1 MNLILPPIADE
12 PKKEKERS
20 SLKTLVMSKSD
31 QKENFQ
37 LFREQLEELIQARTP
52 LFYLGG
58 IEIKRCIQ
66 ELEIVTSK
74 LNVKIQSFH
83 LSRGVVES
91 GEEKK
96 TTDPIG
102 ILDTIMKWA
111 NTTTSE
117 KQTIWVLP
125 FFHLLFQNYD
135 ALIISKLR
143 DIVEFNKFN
152 GTVVIIGIPNYK
164 LPSEFADIPV
174 LNFPIPDCRSIESL
188 LSPNLLKDEKDR
200 ISRAC
205 LGFRLREIEDLF
217 SRSMVRHG
225 RIDPSTIEELRA
237 ELIKEKGTTFLDIE
251 FPRENLDQVGGMKV
265 LKDWLRLREIGFINP
280 DLLKERNLPM
290 PKGLLLT
297 GVPGCGKSLICKAV
311 AGSWKFPL
319 IRFDPS
325 KIYSAPLG
333 SSEKNLFDCLELV
346 RIASPCVLWIDEI
359 EKGFSI
365 TDPRTDGGVSGR
377 LLGTF
382 LSFLQDRDSPVFIV
396 ATANDPRSM
405 PSEMYRK
412 GRWDE
417 IFFIDLPDEKERL
430 SIFNILFKKYSLN
443 LSIDPEFLLFSE
455 GFSGA
460 EIEQAVVDA
469 CYEALFRN
477 TLVSSFGLHRALQ
490 KTIPL
495 SVFMEE
501 KIEALRT
508 WAAVRT
514 RPANKKET
522 KVDPCK
528 KVTSLQQR
536 SG

>member
-1 MNLILPPIADE
+1 MD
-12 PKKEKERS
+12 KS
-20 SLKTLVMSKSD
+20 S
-31 QKENFQ
+31 QKDNFQ
-37 LFREQLEELIQARTP
+37 LFREYLEELIQARTP

-58 IEIKRCIQ
+58 VELKRCIQ
-66 ELEIVTSK
+66 ELEIVASR
-74 LNVKIQSFH
+74 LNVNIQTFY
-83 LSRGVVES
+83 LSRGILE
-91 GEEKK
+91 GQEGKK
-96 TTDPIG
+96 ATDPIG
-102 ILDTIMKWA
+102 ILDNIIKWV
-111 NTTTSE
+111 NTATSE
-117 KQTIWVLP
+117 KQTVWVLP
-125 FFHLLFQNYD
+125 FFHLLFQNSD

-164 LPSEFADIPV
+164 LPQELADIPV
-174 LNFPIPDCRSIESL
+174 IEFPIPDRRCIESL
-188 LSPNLLKDEKDR
+188 LGPDLSNGDKDR
-200 ISRAC
+200 IIKAC

-225 RIDPSTIEELRA
+225 RIDPSAIEELRA
-237 ELIKEKGTTFLDIE
+237 ELIKEKGNTFLDIE
-251 FPRENLDQVGGMKV
+251 FPTENLDQVGGMRF
-265 LKDWLRLREIGFINP
+265 LKDWLMLREMGFVNP

-290 PKGLLLT
+290 PKGILLT

-319 IRFDPS
+319 VRFDPS
-325 KIYSAPLG
+325 KIYSTALG
-333 SSEKNLFDCLELV
+333 SSEKNLLDCLELV

-359 EKGFSI
+359 EKGFSV

-382 LSFLQDRDSPVFIV
+382 LNFLQERDSPVFIV

-430 SIFNILFKKYSLN
+430 SIFKLLFQKYGLN

-477 TLVSSFGLHRALQ
+477 SFVNSFGIHRTLQ
-490 KTIPL
+490 KTVPL
-495 SVFMEE
+495 SVFMKE
-501 KIEALRT
+501 KIETLRT
-508 WAAVRT
+508 WAVART
-514 RPANKKET
+514 RPANREET

>member
-1 MNLILPPIADE
+1 MN
-12 PKKEKERS
+12 KNN
-20 SLKTLVMSKSD
+20 
-31 QKENFQ
+31 QKNNFQ
-37 LFREQLEELIQARTP
+37 SFKKHLEELIRARTP
-52 LFYLGG
+52 LFYLGS

-66 ELEIVTSK
+66 ELEIVTSG
-74 LNVKIQSFH
+74 LSGKIQVFH
-83 LSRGVVES
+83 LSRGVLES

-102 ILDTIMKWA
+102 VLDTIIQWV
-111 NTTTSE
+111 NTTASE
-117 KQTIWVLP
+117 RQTIWVLP
-125 FFHLLFQNYD
+125 LFHLLFQNSD

-143 DIVEFNKFN
+143 DIVEFNKFS

-164 LPSEFADIPV
+164 LPPELADIPM
-174 LNFPIPDCRSIESL
+174 LDFPVPDCRSIESL
-188 LSPNLLKDEKDR
+188 LSSDLSKDEKDR

-217 SRSMVRHG
+217 SRSIVRHG

-237 ELIKEKGTTFLDIE
+237 ELIKQKGNTFLDIE
-251 FPRENLDQVGGMKV
+251 FPGENLEQVGGMKV
-265 LKDWLRLREIGFINP
+265 LKDWLRLRKIGLINP

-290 PKGLLLT
+290 PKGILLT
-297 GVPGCGKSLICKAV
+297 GVPGCGKSLICKAI

-325 KIYSAPLG
+325 KIYSSALG

-430 SIFNILFKKYSLN
+430 SIFKILFQKYGLN
-443 LSIDPEFLLFSE
+443 LSVHPEFLSFSE

-469 CYEALFRN
+469 SYEALFRN
-477 TLVSSFGLHRALQ
+477 SFVSSFDLHRALQ
-490 KTIPL
+490 KTVPL
-495 SVFMEE
+495 SIFMKE
-501 KIEALRT
+501 KIEVLRT
-508 WAAVRT
+508 WAAART
-514 RPANKKET
+514 RPANKEESR
-522 KVDPCK
+522 VAPCG

-536 SG
+536 WA

>member
-1 MNLILPPIADE
+1 
-12 PKKEKERS
+12 
-20 SLKTLVMSKSD
+20 MSKGD
-31 QKENFQ
+31 QKNNFQ
-37 LFREQLEELIQARTP
+37 SFKEHLEELIRARTP
-52 LFYLGG
+52 LFYLGS

-66 ELEIVTSK
+66 ELEIITSR
-74 LNVKIQSFH
+74 LSGKIQVFH
-83 LSRGVVES
+83 LSRGVLES

-102 ILDTIMKWA
+102 ILDTIIKWV

-117 KQTIWVLP
+117 KQTLWVLP
-125 FFHLLFQNYD
+125 FFHLLFHNSD
-135 ALIISKLR
+135 SLIISKLR

-152 GTVVIIGIPNYK
+152 GTVVIIGVPNYK
-164 LPSEFADIPV
+164 LPPEFADIPV
-174 LNFPIPDCRSIESL
+174 LDFPVPDCRSIESL
-188 LSPNLLKDEKDR
+188 LNPNLTKDEKDR

-205 LGFRLREIEDLF
+205 LGFRLHEIEDLF
-217 SRSMVRHG
+217 SRSIVRHG

-237 ELIKEKGTTFLDIE
+237 ELIKQKGSTFLDIG
-251 FPRENLDQVGGMKV
+251 FPGENLEQVGGMKA
-265 LKDWLRLREIGFINP
+265 LKDWLRLRETGFINQ
-280 DLLKERNLPM
+280 DILKERNLPM
-290 PKGLLLT
+290 PKGILLT
-297 GVPGCGKSLICKAV
+297 GVPGCGKSLICKAI

-325 KIYSAPLG
+325 NIYSSALG
-333 SSEKNLFDCLELV
+333 SSEKNLLDCLELV

-359 EKGFSI
+359 EKGFSV

-430 SIFNILFKKYSLN
+430 SIFNILFQKYRLN
-443 LSIDPEFLLFSE
+443 LSVHPEFLSFSE

-469 CYEALFRN
+469 SYEALFRN
-477 TLVSSFGLHRALQ
+477 NFVSPFDIHRALQ
-490 KTIPL
+490 KTVPL
-495 SVFMEE
+495 SIFMKE

-508 WAAVRT
+508 WAAERT
-514 RPANKKET
+514 RRANKEENQ
-522 KVDPCK
+522 VAPCR

-536 SG
+536 WG

>member
-1 MNLILPPIADE
+1 MS
-12 PKKEKERS
+12 RS
-20 SLKTLVMSKSD
+20 NQRDS
-31 QKENFQ
+31 FQ
-37 LFREQLEELIQARTP
+37 LFRENLEELIRARTP
-52 LFYLGG
+52 LFYIGS

-66 ELEIVTSK
+66 ELEVVVSK
-74 LNVKIQSFH
+74 VNARIQSFH
-83 LSRGVVES
+83 LSRGVLET
-91 GEEKK
+91 GEGKK
-96 TTDPIG
+96 STDPIG
-102 ILDTIMKWA
+102 ILDTIIKWV

-125 FFHLLFQNYD
+125 FFHLLFQNSD

-152 GTVVIIGIPNYK
+152 GTVVIIGISNYK
-164 LPSEFADIPV
+164 LPPELADIPV
-174 LNFPIPDCRSIESL
+174 LEFPIPNCRNIASF
-188 LSPNLLKDEKDR
+188 LSPDFSKDEKDR
-200 ISRAC
+200 ISKAC

-217 SRSMVRHG
+217 SRSMARYG
-225 RIDPSTIEELRA
+225 RIDPSAVEELRA
-237 ELIKEKGTTFLDIE
+237 ELIKQKGNTFLDVE
-251 FPRENLDQVGGMKV
+251 FPRESLNQVGGMTGF
-265 LKDWLRLREIGFINP
+265 KDWLRLREVGFLNP

-290 PKGLLLT
+290 PKGILLT

-325 KIYSAPLG
+325 RIYATALG
-333 SSEKNLFDCLELV
+333 SSEKNLVECLELV
-346 RIASPCVLWIDEI
+346 RVASPCVLWIDEI

-382 LSFLQDRDSPVFIV
+382 LNFLQERDSPVFIV

-417 IFFIDLPDEKERL
+417 IFFIDLPNEKERL
-430 SIFNILFKKYSLN
+430 SIFKILFQKYDLN
-443 LSIDPEFLLFSE
+443 LSIDTEFLLFSE

-460 EIEQAVVDA
+460 EIEQAIVDA
-469 CYEALFRN
+469 CYEALFLN
-477 TLVSSFGLHRALQ
+477 SLVNSFGIHRALQ

-495 SVFMEE
+495 SVFMKE
-501 KIEALRT
+501 KIETLRT
-508 WAAVRT
+508 WAAART
-514 RPANKKET
+514 RSANKEEIKI
-522 KVDPCK
+522 DPTR

>member
-1 MNLILPPIADE
+1 
-12 PKKEKERS
+12 
-20 SLKTLVMSKSD
+20 MSKGD
-31 QKENFQ
+31 QKDNFQ
-37 LFREQLEELIQARTP
+37 SFKEHLEELIRARTP
-52 LFYLGG
+52 LFFLGG

-66 ELEIVTSK
+66 ELEIVTSR
-74 LNVKIQSFH
+74 LSGKIQVFH
-83 LSRGVVES
+83 LSRGALES

-96 TTDPIG
+96 STDPLG
-102 ILDTIMKWA
+102 VLDTITKWVS
-111 NTTTSE
+111 TTASE

-125 FFHLLFQNYD
+125 FFHLLFQNSD

-143 DIVEFNKFN
+143 DIVEFNKFS
-152 GTVVIIGIPNYK
+152 GTVVIIGVPNYK
-164 LPSEFADIPV
+164 PPPELADIPM
-174 LNFPIPDCRSIESL
+174 LDFLIPDCRSIESL
-188 LSPNLLKDEKDR
+188 LSPDLSKDDKDR

-217 SRSMVRHG
+217 SRSIVRHG

-237 ELIKEKGTTFLDIE
+237 ELIEQKGNTFLDIG
-251 FPRENLDQVGGMKV
+251 FPKENLEQVGGMKV
-265 LKDWLRLREIGFINP
+265 LKDWLRLREACFMNP
-280 DLLKERNLPM
+280 DLLIEKKLPM
-290 PKGLLLT
+290 PKGILLT
-297 GVPGCGKSLICKAV
+297 GVPGCGKSLICKAI

-325 KIYSAPLG
+325 KIYSSALG

-430 SIFNILFKKYSLN
+430 SIFNILFQKYSLN
-443 LSIDPEFLLFSE
+443 LGIDSEFLLFSE

-469 CYEALFRN
+469 SHEALFRN
-477 TLVSSFGLHRALQ
+477 SFVSSFDIHRALQ
-490 KTIPL
+490 KTVPL
-495 SVFMEE
+495 SIFMKE

-508 WAAVRT
+508 WASART
-514 RPANKKET
+514 RRANKEET
-522 KVDPCK
+522 MVNPRR
-528 KVTSLQQR
+528 KVTFLQQGLGR
-536 SG
+536 TA

>member
-1 MNLILPPIADE
+1 M
-12 PKKEKERS
+12 
-20 SLKTLVMSKSD
+20 
-31 QKENFQ
+31 
-37 LFREQLEELIQARTP
+37 IQARTP

-66 ELEIVTSK
+66 ELEIVASR
-74 LNVKIQSFH
+74 LNARILSFH
-83 LSRGVVES
+83 FSRGILES
-91 GEEKK
+91 REEEKSS
-96 TTDPIG
+96 DPIG
-102 ILDTIMKWA
+102 ILDTIMKWVNA
-111 NTTTSE
+111 TTSE

-125 FFHLLFQNYD
+125 FFHLLLQNCD

-152 GTVVIIGIPNYK
+152 GTVVIIGISTYR
-164 LPSEFADIPV
+164 LPPEFGDIPV
-174 LNFPIPDCRSIESL
+174 LDFPIPDCRSIESL
-188 LSPNLLKDEKDR
+188 LGLDLSKDDKDR
-200 ISRAC
+200 IIRAC

-225 RIDPSTIEELRA
+225 RIDPSTLEELRA
-237 ELIKEKGTTFLDIE
+237 ELIKRKGNTFLDIE
-251 FPRENLDQVGGMKV
+251 FPGENLDQVGGMRV
-265 LKDWLRLREIGFINP
+265 LKDWLRLREIGFIHP

-290 PKGLLLT
+290 PKGILLT
-297 GVPGCGKSLICKAV
+297 GVPGCGKTLVCKAI

-325 KIYSAPLG
+325 KIYSTALG

-382 LSFLQDRDSPVFIV
+382 LNYLQERDSPVFIV

-417 IFFIDLPDEKERL
+417 IFFIDLPEERERL
-430 SIFNILFKKYSLN
+430 SIFQILFQKYGLN
-443 LSIDPEFLLFSE
+443 LSIEPDFLLFSQ

-460 EIEQAVVDA
+460 EIEQSVVDA

-477 TLVSSFGLHRALQ
+477 TSVSSFDLYRALQ

-495 SVFMEE
+495 SVFMKE
-501 KIEALRT
+501 KIEALRI
-508 WAAVRT
+508 WAALRT
-514 RPANKKET
+514 RPANKEENG
-522 KVDPCK
+522 VGLHR

>member
-1 MNLILPPIADE
+1 MS
-12 PKKEKERS
+12 RS
-20 SLKTLVMSKSD
+20 N
-31 QKENFQ
+31 QKDNFQ
-37 LFREQLEELIQARTP
+37 LFRENLEELVQARTP
-52 LFYLGG
+52 LFYLGA

-66 ELEIVTSK
+66 ELEIATYK
-74 LNVKIQSFH
+74 LDAKIHTFH
-83 LSRGVVES
+83 LSRGVLES
-91 GEEKK
+91 SEGKK

-102 ILDTIMKWA
+102 ILDTIIKWV

-117 KQTIWVLP
+117 KQTVWVLP
-125 FFHLLFQNYD
+125 FFHLLFQNSD

-164 LPSEFADIPV
+164 LPPEFPDIPV
-174 LNFPIPDCRSIESL
+174 IEFPIPDCRSIQSL
-188 LSPNLLKDEKDR
+188 LSPNLTKDEKDR

-205 LGFRLREIEDLF
+205 LGFRLHEIEDFF

-225 RIDPSTIEELRA
+225 RIDPSAIEEMRA
-237 ELIKEKGTTFLDIE
+237 ELIKQKGNTFLDVE
-251 FPRENLDQVGGMKV
+251 FPRENLDQVGGMRI
-265 LKDWLRLREIGFINP
+265 LKDWLRLREIGFMNP
-280 DLLKERNLPM
+280 DLLKERNLPI
-290 PKGLLLT
+290 PKGILLT
-297 GVPGCGKSLICKAV
+297 GVPGCGKSLICKAI

-319 IRFDPS
+319 IRFDPA
-325 KIYSAPLG
+325 KIYSTALG
-333 SSEKNLFDCLELV
+333 SSEKNLFDCLELIRV
-346 RIASPCVLWIDEI
+346 ASPCILWIDEI
-359 EKGFSI
+359 EKGFSV

-382 LSFLQDRDSPVFIV
+382 LSFLQERDSPVFIV

-430 SIFNILFKKYSLN
+430 SIFKILFQKYDLN
-443 LSIDPEFLLFSE
+443 LSIDAEFLLFSE

-460 EIEQAVVDA
+460 EIEQAIVDA

-477 TLVSSFGLHRALQ
+477 SLVNSFGIHRALQ

-495 SVFMEE
+495 SVFMME
-501 KIEALRT
+501 KIEALRS
-508 WAAVRT
+508 WAVART
-514 RPANKKET
+514 RPANKEET
-522 KVDPCK
+522 KVDPGR
-528 KVTSLQQR
+528 KVALLQQR

>member
-1 MNLILPPIADE
+1 
-12 PKKEKERS
+12 
-20 SLKTLVMSKSD
+20 MSKSN
-31 QKENFQ
+31 QKDNFQ
-37 LFREQLEELIQARTP
+37 SFREDLEELIRARTP

-66 ELEIVTSK
+66 ELEIIASK
-74 LNVKIQSFH
+74 LNAKIQTFH
-83 LSRGVVES
+83 LSRGIVES
-91 GEEKK
+91 REEKK
-96 TTDPIG
+96 TTDPIE
-102 ILDTIMKWA
+102 ILDIIMKWV
-111 NTTTSE
+111 NTATSE

-125 FFHLLFQNYD
+125 FFHLLLQNSD
-135 ALIISKLR
+135 VLIISKLR
-143 DIVEFNKFN
+143 DIVEFNKFS
-152 GTVVIIGIPNYK
+152 GTVVILGISNYK
-164 LPSEFADIPV
+164 LPSEFSDIPV
-174 LNFPIPDCRSIESL
+174 LDFPIPDRIFIESL
-188 LSPNLLKDEKDR
+188 LSPNLSRDEKDR
-200 ISRAC
+200 IIRAC
-205 LGFRLREIEDLF
+205 LGFRLHEIEDLF

-237 ELIKEKGTTFLDIE
+237 EFILQKGSTFLDIE
-251 FPRENLDQVGGMKV
+251 FPRENLDQVGGMRT
-265 LKDWLRLREIGFINP
+265 LKDWLRLREIGFIHP

-290 PKGLLLT
+290 PKGILLT

-311 AGSWKFPL
+311 AGSWRFPL

-359 EKGFSI
+359 EKGFSV

-382 LSFLQDRDSPVFIV
+382 LSFLQDRSSPVFIV

-430 SIFNILFKKYSLN
+430 SIFQILFQKYGLN
-443 LSIDPEFLLFSE
+443 LRIDPDFLLFSE

-477 TLVSSFGLHRALQ
+477 TAVTSFDLHRALQ

-495 SVFMEE
+495 SVFMKE

-514 RPANKKET
+514 RLANKEENR
-522 KVDPCK
+522 VDPRR
-528 KVTSLQQR
+528 KVTPLQQR
-536 SG
+536 SS

>member
-1 MNLILPPIADE
+1 M
-12 PKKEKERS
+12 
-20 SLKTLVMSKSD
+20 SLKTQEEIVPQISIMSRSNEKD
-31 QKENFQ
+31 NFQ
-37 LFREQLEELIQARTP
+37 SFREYLEELIRARTP

-66 ELEIVTSK
+66 ELEIITSR
-74 LNVKIQSFH
+74 LNAKTQIFH
-83 LSRGVVES
+83 LSRGTVES
-91 GEEKK
+91 REEKK
-96 TTDPIG
+96 ATDPIG
-102 ILDTIMKWA
+102 ILDTIMKWV

-125 FFHLLFQNYD
+125 FFHLLFQNSD

-152 GTVVIIGIPNYK
+152 GTVVMIGIPNYK
-164 LPSEFADIPV
+164 LPPEFVDIPV
-174 LNFPIPDCRSIESL
+174 IEFPIPDRRCIESL
-188 LSPNLLKDEKDR
+188 LNPNLSKDDGDR
-200 ISRAC
+200 IIRAC

-237 ELIKEKGTTFLDIE
+237 GLIKEKGKTFLDIE

-280 DLLKERNLPM
+280 GLLKERNLPM
-290 PKGLLLT
+290 PKGILLT

-325 KIYSAPLG
+325 TIYSTALG
-333 SSEKNLFDCLELV
+333 SSEKNLFECLELV
-346 RIASPCVLWIDEI
+346 RVASPCVLWIDEI

-382 LSFLQDRDSPVFIV
+382 LNFLQERDSPVFIV

-405 PSEMYRK
+405 PSEMHRK

-430 SIFNILFKKYSLN
+430 SIFKILFQKYSLS
-443 LSIDPEFLLFSE
+443 LRVDPEFLLFSE

-477 TLVSSFGLHRALQ
+477 TLVSAFGLHRALQ
-490 KTIPL
+490 KSIPL
-495 SVFMEE
+495 SVFMKE

-508 WAAVRT
+508 WAVART
-514 RPANKKET
+514 RPASKEET
-522 KVDPCK
+522 RVDPCK
-528 KVTSLQQR
+528 KVTFLQKR